1 MNKLYKFNKYL
12 YLFLFTVITMLVFL
26 IRYKFNDMS
35 SFVNSNYLSSFFAE
49 LNSSFKD
56 YDIIYV
62 TLFVFI
68 LYFYN
73 SIYFNGSKYTKK
85 NMIMT
90 IVSFLISIF
99 TVLCKSYVIDGTLR
113 NIYISDVQIFKSI
126 IFLLGYWIIYY
137 AIIKKLFSIS
147 FDSKSKK
154 KTLL

>member
-26 IRYKFNDMS
+26 IRFEFNDMS
-35 SFVNSNYLSSFFAE
+35 SLVNSNYLSSFFAE

-62 TLFVFI
+62 TLLVFI

-90 IVSFLISIF
+90 IISFLISIF

-113 NIYISDVQIFKSI
+113 NIYLSDVQIFKSI

-137 AIIKKLFSIS
+137 AIIKKIFSIN
-147 FDSKSKK
+147 FDNKIKMLIK
-154 KTLL
+154 

>member
-26 IRYKFNDMS
+26 IRFEFNDMS
-35 SFVNSNYLSSFFAE
+35 SLVNSNYLSSFFAE
-49 LNSSFKD
+49 LNLSFKD

-62 TLFVFI
+62 TLLVFI

-73 SIYFNGSKYTKK
+73 SVYFNGSKYTKK
-85 NMIMT
+85 SIIMT

-113 NIYISDVQIFKSI
+113 NIYLSDVQIFKSI

-137 AIIKKLFSIS
+137 SIIKKIFSIN
-147 FDSKSKK
+147 FVNKIKK